1 MFKAIFYIMFFPFY
15 LIFGIMKIILYLF
28 TFLFSSILGGMNK

>member
-15 LIFGIMKIILYLF
+15 LIIEIMKIILYLL